1 MTHAKH
7 KLSTALK
14 SALAQWVFFS
24 HCSYNNRTLQGS
36 SFLQCLAP
44 ILRAL
49 YGQRWG
55 KEMQKHVGPFNTEP
69 NVGCCVHGVV
79 ARMEVQRAQGQ
90 EVSAES
96 ITATK
101 QTLMGLLA
109 GLGDPFTQ
117 GGVTFSLMAVCVSLS
132 LLGHAWAPVAY
143 AVLIT
148 AVMAFFACRTF
159 YFGYRHGLLAVS
171 DSLQRGWVQRVLHLS
186 GLMSCIVLGAV
197 AATLPLPIAPGTAQP
212 VLARVLPLLCVMIC
226 YGLFRQNLSA
236 QKLFLLV
243 CTAGLGLYSAGA
255 LYAPAE
261 AMACTPQPLLP
272 WQALL
277 LALLYYASIST
288 WTTGIGFVTL
298 YRPVVSGFFVGW
310 ILGDLAQGV
319 TIGACIQ
326 LAYLGF
332 IAGGGAMP
340 ADLAMAGVPGTALG
354 MLLGLHPFACVPL
367 SMLLGM
373 LGRLIWSGRMRYN
386 ARFAQR
392 AETCACQGDAR
403 GIWRWNV
410 WAPQALLLSV
420 SLVLIVPLLYA
431 LLALCTLAAPYLS
444 AAWPALYCAGQLLP
458 CLGLGSGLCAVA
470 TKRTMPGFLLG
481 YALCLLPHLQ
491 VWSVAALGFLL
502 CALGYRPLRKQS
514 A

>member
-1 MTHAKH
+1 MPHAKE
-7 KLSTALK
+7 KRSRALK
-14 SALAQWVFFS
+14 RALIQWVFFS
-24 HCSYNNRTLQGS
+24 HCSYNNRTLQGA

-49 YGQRWG
+49 YPNRWG
-55 KEMQKHVGPFNTEP
+55 EEMQKHAGPFNTEP

-79 ARMEVQRAQGQ
+79 ARMEQQRAQGEAVDAQ
-90 EVSAES
+90 AIV
-96 ITATK
+96 TTK

-132 LLGHAWAPVAY
+132 LLGHVWAPIAY

-148 AVMAFFACRTF
+148 AVMAFFAYRTF
-159 YFGYRHGLLAVS
+159 FFGYENGLSAVR
-171 DSLQRGWVQRVLHLS
+171 DSLQEGWVQRVLQLS
-186 GLMSCIVLGAV
+186 ALMACIVLGAV
-197 AATLPLPIAPGTAQP
+197 AATLPLPLWPGAAQP
-212 VLARVLPLLCVMIC
+212 VLARVLPLLCVLAC
-226 YGLFRQNLSA
+226 YGLVRQNVSA

-243 CTAGLGLYSAGA
+243 CTAGLGLYGAGA
-255 LYAPAE
+255 FYAPLQA
-261 AMACTPQPLLP
+261 ASCAPQPLYAG
-272 WQALL
+272 QALL
-277 LALLYYASIST
+277 LALLYYLSIST

-354 MLLGLHPFACVPL
+354 MLLGLHPFACVPPA
-367 SMLLGM
+367 MLLGL

-386 ARFAQR
+386 AVFAQR
-392 AETCACQGDAR
+392 AEACACRGDAR

-420 SLVLIVPLLYA
+420 SLLLIPPLLYA
-431 LLALCTLAAPYLS
+431 LRWLFALAAPHLS
-444 AAWPALYCAGQLLP
+444 FLWPALYCAGQLLP

-470 TKRTMPGFLLG
+470 TRRTMVGFLMG

-491 VWSVAALGFLL
+491 VWSVAALGFLCCL
-502 CALGYRPLRKQS
+502 VLYGRGRRK
-514 A
+514 AH